1 MLYPKEGGTNKAKY
15 LSGLVF
21 IALLF
26 PGWSLADDTDSL
38 ISELYE
44 KYEIDST
51 NQSRLY
57 GRQMVSLME
66 AEAERYGNESE
77 YCVKTAEEFLI
88 MDSVLK
94 AYLLTSNRNF
104 RSKEDLKVFAKM
116 TLDDFLIKL
125 RALPGDPASVG
136 YLKDKTDEQVEI
148 EDLAFGITSK
158 NHGLLMPD
166 ETRDVMLTLC
176 WHAIGIE
183 Q

>member
-1 MLYPKEGGTNKAKY
+1 MLDPQEGGAKKAIY
-15 LSGLVF
+15 LSGLLF

-26 PGWSLADDTDSL
+26 PGWSLADDTESL

-57 GRQMVSLME
+57 GRQIVSLME

-77 YCVKTAEEFLI
+77 YCIKATEEFLL
-88 MDSVLK
+88 MDSILK
-94 AYLLTSNRNF
+94 LFLITSNKNF
-104 RSKEDLKVFAKM
+104 RSKEDLKLFAQM
-116 TLDDFLIKL
+116 NLDELLIKL
-125 RALPGDPASVG
+125 RANPETPDSLG
-136 YLKDKTDEQVEI
+136 YIKDKTDEQKEI
-148 EDLAFGITSK
+148 EDLAFGITFK

-166 ETRDVMLTLC
+166 ETRDVMLALC